1 MNKGKSLEP
10 SKGEIGIR
18 LNKASTMFIK
28 TKNIIALENNSGIP
42 NGIIVEN
49 LKKIEPIIA
58 KKILEAGPAIAINI
72 ISVLGLERFRILTG
86 TGLAQPKPR
95 KYSANV
101 PMGSK

>member
-28 TKNIIALENNSGIP
+28 TKNIIALVNNSGIP

-49 LKKIEPIIA
+49 LKKIQ
-58 KKILEAGPAIAINI
+58 K
-72 ISVLGLERFRILTG
+72 R
-86 TGLAQPKPR
+86 
-95 KYSANV
+95 
-101 PMGSK
+101 